1 MNVNQKQAA
10 SEHPESD
17 LIGTPLRDVAAKLGR
32 HDVHLSAPS
41 VNAGAELTRGKYPS
55 GIGGAGA
62 AGLVVRKTGQSSGA
76 FVMTCAHVLGP
87 KALVPNPDG
96 DVVYSPALQT
106 FLGIECNNSFGQV
119 DSSTLNSN
127 NALLPAQVPAQIT
140 IGQDSFGVDA
150 ALIQV
155 SSNAT
160 ATNIIPTIGQ
170 IADVRDLVQEWGL
183 STALQ
188 NTSPNNTLMLPQAQ
202 QLAVRKFGPI
212 TKYSEGTIVALK
224 RQQVLGT
231 AGDGALV
238 FEIEAKAG
246 QAPFSETYDLDIA
259 RYLQDQNSGITTVDQ
274 VVAEFKPPMVAT
286 RIGSASS
293 TTIKVQGPTFSQQG
307 DSGAPIVDQANKIVG
322 FVSSGTF
329 VSLYITEQ
337 PAPVLV
343 NTGNT
348 QAIFI
353 TPALQFLGVTFL
365 SSGQQTAG
373 ATIFVPGMAIGPNQ
387 QDMADCSKSEQAWL
401 KFSSTPA
408 GERLS
413 SVVRRHFEEVR
424 QLAHHDRRVKLAWHR
439 NKGPAFAAAFVRT
452 TREPQRSMPL
462 EIDGVQREQA
472 ILAMREALMS
482 SGSEALR
489 AAIIEHGD
497 DLISVLRSPPTES
510 TATEQPT
517 SREPVQ

>member
-62 AGLVVRKTGQSSGA
+62 AGLVVRKAGQSSGA

-170 IADVRDLVQEWGL
+170 IADVRDLVQMGL
-183 STALQ
+183 VDST
-188 NTSPNNTLMLPQAQ
+188 
-202 QLAVRKFGPI
+202 
-212 TKYSEGTIVALK
+212 TKHVTE
-224 RQQVLGT
+224 QH
-231 AGDGALV
+231 
-238 FEIEAKAG
+238 
-246 QAPFSETYDLDIA
+246 
-259 RYLQDQNSGITTVDQ
+259 VD
-274 VVAEFKPPMVAT
+274 
-286 RIGSASS
+286 ASS
-293 TTIKVQGPTFSQQG
+293 GAAASGSQIRS
-307 DSGAPIVDQANKIVG
+307 DHEILRRHD
-322 FVSSGTF
+322 
-329 VSLYITEQ
+329 
-337 PAPVLV
+337 
-343 NTGNT
+343 
-348 QAIFI
+348 
-353 TPALQFLGVTFL
+353 
-365 SSGQQTAG
+365 
-373 ATIFVPGMAIGPNQ
+373 
-387 QDMADCSKSEQAWL
+387 
-401 KFSSTPA
+401 
-408 GERLS
+408 S
-413 SVVRRHFEEVR
+413 SV
-424 QLAHHDRRVKLAWHR
+424 KTTT
-439 NKGPAFAAAFVRT
+439 GPRY
-452 TREPQRSMPL
+452 
-462 EIDGVQREQA
+462 
-472 ILAMREALMS
+472 
-482 SGSEALR
+482 
-489 AAIIEHGD
+489 
-497 DLISVLRSPPTES
+497 
-510 TATEQPT
+510 
-517 SREPVQ
+517 SR